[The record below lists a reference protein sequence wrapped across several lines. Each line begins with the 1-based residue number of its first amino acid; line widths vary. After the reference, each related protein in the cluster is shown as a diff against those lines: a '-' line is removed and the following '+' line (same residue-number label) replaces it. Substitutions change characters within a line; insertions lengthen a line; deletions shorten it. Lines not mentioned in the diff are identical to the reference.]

1 MPYLDNWIDL
11 FVYMDTEEMR
21 ERLGPDGYLTEEN
34 FMAMQPIFYPEK
46 LNSQVELF
54 SMFFLMDANLDGMVD
69 LYEMDQYM
77 YNYAIQKY
85 RWTMFKQN
93 RSTVMNWDE
102 FNRFGN
108 PWVPITLGASDLE
121 IEADRRERFDDMDFN
136 GDEVLTFEEVFNAL
150 QEDEIFYM

>member
-77 YNYAIQKY
+77 YNYDLQKY
-85 RWTMFKQN
+85 YWTIFKQN
-93 RSTVMNWDE
+93 RSTIMNWDE

-121 IEADRRERFDDMDFN
+121 SEKDRRERFDDMDFN